1 MTKVGEQRIESRSHV
16 AEQDIKSKI
25 QDGTQRI
32 ECYVQ
37 NGIVRI
43 QNAANKPA
51 RDDCCVSSIKNIS
64 LMPWLCYHF
73 RSSSTFDEIL
83 L

>member
-25 QDGTQRI
+25 QDGTHRI

-51 RDDCCVSSIKNIS
+51 RDDYERGKAGS
-64 LMPWLCYHF
+64 
-73 RSSSTFDEIL
+73 
-83 L
+83 